1 MDEHAAAI
9 PMRDVYLKKQLEGE
23 MSRYL
28 IDIWVGSGA
37 LRWNTQSI
45 SVMARSLDEAR
56 SIVAESLYL
65 TPAHWQGDDPPLEL
79 VGELTGQAEEQI
91 DDLRLPR
98 LASREV
104 RRASEA
110 RTAKTLATVGA

>member
-9 PMRDVYLKKQLEGE
+9 PMRDVYLRKQLEGE

-45 SVMARSLDEAR
+45 SVIARSLDEAR
-56 SIVAESLYL
+56 GIVAESLYL

-79 VGELTGQAEEQI
+79 VGVLTGQEKEQMGRI
-91 DDLRLPR
+91 RLPR

-110 RTAKTLATVGA
+110 RTAETLTTVVA